1 MSVDIETTTI
11 KTWDDVPNGIKAR
24 MDELIQDIQTDLL
37 SHFEV
42 SHEWDDEND
51 NGYFPEIDIEVH
63 DVDDPDGSSRR
74 LVITNNP
81 EDIQQ

>member
-1 MSVDIETTTI
+1 MSVDIETTTV
-11 KTWDDVPNGIKAR
+11 KTWNDVPNGMKDRIA
-24 MDELIQDIQTDLL
+24 ELMQDIQTDLL
-37 SHFEV
+37 RHFEV
-42 SHEWDDEND
+42 SHEWDDEKD
-51 NGYFPEIDIEVH
+51 NGDYPIIDIEVH